1 MELNVGLI
9 CAPELPETICRELI
23 EPLSRYCQNHV
34 DDKYEWTLDIMVD
47 PLTGAVEDSKEI
59 FNEASKIADQQ
70 NWDYTICVTDLLLF
84 DKKKII
90 LADLNKDLDIALL
103 SLPAFGAPPMKNR
116 TFKMIKQIVYEL
128 HNQDLSAARI
138 KETATHQMKQKLRLS
153 PIKRRKASISE
164 ETNVI
169 RYSVVP
175 KINGKVRAIFGM
187 TYANRPWAVIAS
199 FKPIIAVA
207 FATGAYTLIFPTLWE
222 LSIHYNLLRLVAITF
237 VAITSMIIWMIVSHH
252 LWEKRTKEGK
262 AKMKKLYNTTT
273 LITLTVAVLAYYIVL
288 FAIFSIAIVFF
299 VPPDLFESLTEIEK
313 DVTLTS
319 FLRLSW
325 LATSIATLAGS
336 IGASAE
342 STELIRNIAY
352 GYRQNRRYNEVKERN
367 VQDDNN

>member
-23 EPLSRYCQNHV
+23 KPLSTYCQDHV
-34 DDKYEWTLDIMVD
+34 DGKYEWTLDIMVD

-59 FNEASKIADQQ
+59 FNEAHKIANQQ

-90 LADLNKDLDIALL
+90 LADLNKDLNIALL

-128 HNQDLSAARI
+128 HHQNLNASHI

-153 PIKRRKASISE
+153 PIKRMEGAE
-164 ETNVI
+164 ETNVT

-175 KINGKVRAIFGM
+175 KINGKVRAILGM

-207 FATGAYTLIFPTLWE
+207 FATGAYVLIFPTLWE

-237 VAITSMIIWMIVSHH
+237 VAIISMIIWMIVSHH
-252 LWEKRTKEGK
+252 LWEKRTKKGK
-262 AKMKKLYNTTT
+262 TKMKKLYNTTT
-273 LITLTVAVLAYYIVL
+273 LVTLTVAVLAYYIVL
-288 FAIFSIAIVFF
+288 LAIFSIAIIFF

-313 DVTLTS
+313 DVTLIS

-336 IGASAE
+336 IGASTE

-367 VQDDNN
+367 VQDD